1 MSWGLPPYVSTS
13 RWLKRLGSLPAS
25 FSWIMPLTGTELSAV
40 AWVSLISSLLV
51 LTYKFISLSPQAH
64 HLGTNHLGTT
74 IPALAALQPLAAPRP
89 IRSPFVVPLSP
100 VKPS

>member
-1 MSWGLPPYVSTS
+1 MEGCNPALWGLPPYVCTS

-25 FSWIMPLTGTELSAV
+25 SSWIMPLTGTELSAV

-64 HLGTNHLGTT
+64 HIGTT
-74 IPALAALQPLAAPRP
+74 T
-89 IRSPFVVPLSP
+89 
-100 VKPS
+100 